1 MIEIRVSD
9 LLFRVF
15 VRIWK
20 HVVMGRWS
28 RWTLSTTHRI
38 QPAIR
43 FLETRRRE
51 KDCAKC
57 AWIIIN
63 RFSTLVYVD
72 PERFLSVEFDIF
84 QGIKIDWEFKVWW
97 KFLCASNCVR
107 SVEILNSLKLSMNFW
122 NVSLSR
128 TSYIEC
134 RTFKKICSFVF
145 LEIRAGREKRFAKK
159 VRIIG
164 SLERGHREIQME
176 LPVAQNLWRA
186 LAVVD

>member
-84 QGIKIDWEFKVWW
+84 QGIKIDWEFKAWW

-107 SVEILNSLKLSMNFW
+107 SVEILNSLKFNEFLKRFSF
-122 NVSLSR
+122 SCR
-128 TSYIEC
+128 TSSVE
-134 RTFKKICSFVF
+134 RLRKSVRSFSSK
-145 LEIRAGREKRFAKK
+145 LQPGGRKDSRRK
-159 VRIIG
+159 
-164 SLERGHREIQME
+164 
-176 LPVAQNLWRA
+176 
-186 LAVVD
+186 